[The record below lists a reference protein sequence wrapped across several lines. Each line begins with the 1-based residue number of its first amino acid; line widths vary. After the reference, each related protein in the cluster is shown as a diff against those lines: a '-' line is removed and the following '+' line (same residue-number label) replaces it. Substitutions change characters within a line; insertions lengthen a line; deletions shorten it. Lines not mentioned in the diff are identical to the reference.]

1 MSHDE
6 PHKTTDDKLVYMA
19 NQIAT
24 FFKSQPEG
32 ERAAGIAGHIN
43 KFWEQ
48 RMRRAFFAMID
59 KGDPRF
65 DPLVVAAA
73 THIKRPAD
81 VGQTTQA

>member
-19 NQIAT
+19 TQIAT
-24 FFKSQPEG
+24 FFKSQPEA
-32 ERAAGIAGHIN
+32 EQSAGIAGHIN

-59 KGDPRF
+59 QGDPRF
-65 DPLVVAAA
+65 DPLVVKAAA
-73 THIKRPAD
+73 LIKRPAE
-81 VGQTTQA
+81 VKQA

>member
-24 FFKSQPEG
+24 FFKSQPEA
-32 ERAAGIAGHIN
+32 ERPKGVADHIN

-65 DPLVVAAA
+65 DPLVVQAAPL
-73 THIKRPAD
+73 IKRPAEI
-81 VGQTTQA
+81 AKA